1 MGNLTKKIVHSFVL
15 AVCVLSLNGC
25 IFLAAGAAG
34 AGTAKWLSEKVT
46 QEVSVPRDKVVS
58 AAKDALKSMKITPY
72 KESKSTEVTQILAKN
87 TDGKQIWV
95 DIHPI
100 DANNTRVDVR
110 VGYLNGEAD
119 SRKILEEIVKRA
131 KGWL

>member
-1 MGNLTKKIVHSFVL
+1 MFKKAVHSFVL

-34 AGTAKWLSEKVT
+34 AGTAVWLSEKVT
-46 QEVSVPRDKVVS
+46 QEVNVPRERVVGS
-58 AAKDALKSMKITPY
+58 AKNALKSMKMNVY

-87 TDGKQIWV
+87 TDGKQVWV
-95 DIHPI
+95 DIRPI
-100 DANNTRVDVR
+100 DAKNTRVDVR

-119 SRKILEEIVKRA
+119 SRKILEQIVKA
-131 KGWL
+131 AQGLF